1 MNRNLKQAT
10 VVVLTGSSGKIASFY
25 QHCSKS
31 FVLRALLLQ
40 IVEFYSYVLVG
51 TVYNC

>member
-10 VVVLTGSSGKIASFY
+10 DVVLTGSSGKIASFH

-31 FVLRALLLQ
+31 FVLRALLL